1 MSLGSSR
8 GIALLSVLWITGLLA
23 VIAASFAS
31 GTRTEARL
39 ARNQIANAKA
49 EALADGGVH
58 RAVLGLLEPDPEQAW
73 RADGTVHEMRLGEGL
88 VQIAI
93 EDEDGKIDLNAAP
106 VPLLAGLFGVLGLS
120 PDEARAMAERI
131 VDYRDPDTDP
141 EPQGAEDPDYFALGR
156 GGGAAD
162 RELLSTGE
170 LLNVLGMTR
179 ELYERA
185 EPYVTVYSGAEGVD
199 PVRAK
204 RAVLEALPGMTPQLV
219 EQLLNA
225 GSDFDPFLD
234 LEDETLLEQLE
245 IYFLPTRDAVFTIR
259 ALARTEDGGS
269 FLRATVIELDGEP
282 ERPFMV
288 LDWRRGRGLPETADE
303 QPPSLL

>member
-23 VIAASFAS
+23 VLAASFAT

-49 EALADGGVH
+49 EALADGGIH
-58 RAVLGLLEPDPEQAW
+58 RAVLGMLELDPEQAW
-73 RADGTVHEMRLGEGL
+73 RADGSVHEMRLGEGL

-106 VPLLAGLFGVLGLS
+106 LPLLAGLFGVLGLS
-120 PDEARAMAERI
+120 PEEAQAMAERI
-131 VDYRDPDTDP
+131 GDYRDPDDEP
-141 EPQGAEDPDYFALGR
+141 EPQGAEDPDYFALGLA
-156 GGGAAD
+156 GGAAD
-162 RELLSTGE
+162 RQLVGAVE

-179 ELYERA
+179 ALYERML
-185 EPYVTVYSGAEGVD
+185 PYVTIYSGAEGID
-199 PVRAK
+199 PVRAP
-204 RAVLEALPGMTPQLV
+204 RPVLEALPGMTPELV

-234 LEDETLLEQLE
+234 VEDESLLEQLE
-245 IYFLPTRDAVFTIR
+245 LYFLPTRDAVFTIR
-259 ALARTEDGGS
+259 ALARTDDGGT
-269 FLRATVIELDGEP
+269 FLREAVIELDGGP
-282 ERPFMV
+282 DRPFLV
-288 LDWRRGRGLPETADE
+288 LDWRRGRLPVETG
-303 QPPSLL
+303 

>member
-23 VIAASFAS
+23 VLAASFAT

-49 EALADGGVH
+49 EALADGGIH
-58 RAVLGLLEPDPEQAW
+58 RAVLGMLELDPEQAW
-73 RADGTVHEMRLGEGL
+73 RADGSVHEMRLGEGL

-106 VPLLAGLFGVLGLS
+106 LPLLAGLFGVLGLS
-120 PDEARAMAERI
+120 PEEAQAMAERI
-131 VDYRDPDTDP
+131 GDYRDPDDEP
-141 EPQGAEDPDYFALGR
+141 EPQGAEDPDYFALGLA
-156 GGGAAD
+156 GGAAD
-162 RELLSTGE
+162 RQLVGAVE

-179 ELYERA
+179 ALYERML
-185 EPYVTVYSGAEGVD
+185 PYVTIYSGAEGID
-199 PVRAK
+199 PVRAP
-204 RAVLEALPGMTPQLV
+204 RPVLEALPGMTPELV

-234 LEDETLLEQLE
+234 VEDESLLEQLE
-245 IYFLPTRDAVFTIR
+245 LYFLPTRDAVFTIR
-259 ALARTEDGGS
+259 ALARTDDGGT
-269 FLRATVIELDGEP
+269 FLREAVIELDGGP
-282 ERPFMV
+282 ERPFLV
-288 LDWRRGRGLPETADE
+288 LDWRRGRLPVETG
-303 QPPSLL
+303 